1 MNWKKFIKWLLY
13 PHFALLVLL
22 LIASGVALPYAMLC
36 YPETHPL
43 RIASYV
49 LSAYTLTLLCLR
61 IPRIVRFFRTVK
73 AENRFVRRWLDD
85 RHLRMNVTLMASLL
99 YNGAYA
105 ALQLGLGIYH
115 RSAWYYSLAAYYFLL
130 ALMRFV
136 LAQHTLRYRPCEMM
150 ARERTYARVCGW
162 SFLAMN
168 VALSAMIFL
177 MLYENRLVEHHPIT
191 TIAMAAYTFTSITLA
206 IVNAIRYR
214 KIGSPVFSASK
225 AISLTSSCVSMLT
238 LEGTMLVTFD
248 KNEMSDTT
256 RRLFMSLSGLAISVL
271 IITMAVRMIAR
282 GDRKIEME
290 YENGK
295 S

>member
-1 MNWKKFIKWLLY
+1 MNWKKFLKWLFF
-13 PHFALLVLL
+13 PHFAVLVLL
-22 LIASGVALPYAMLC
+22 LIASGAALPYAMLC
-36 YPETHPL
+36 IPETHPL

-49 LSAYTLTLLCLR
+49 LSAYTLTLWCLR
-61 IPRIVRFFRTVK
+61 IPRIVRFFRTFQV
-73 AENRFVRRWLDD
+73 ENRLFRRLLDD
-85 RHLRMNVTLMASLL
+85 RHLRMNVTLTASLF

-105 ALQLGLGIYH
+105 TLQLGLGIYH

-136 LAQHTLRYRPCEMM
+136 LAQHTLRYRPCERM
-150 ARERTYARVCGW
+150 ARERSYARVCGW

-177 MLYENRLVEHHPIT
+177 MLYEDRLVEHHPIT
-191 TIAMAAYTFTSITLA
+191 TIAMATYTFTSMTLA
-206 IVNAIRYR
+206 IVNAVRYR
-214 KIGSPVFSASK
+214 KLGSPVVSASK

-256 RRLFMSLSGLAISVL
+256 RRLFMILSGLAISVL

-282 GDRKIEME
+282 GDRKIETE

-295 S
+295 L